1 MRYTYHWVEG
11 CYQYKKTVRSHHG
24 KILFKVQ
31 KRNWMEDE
39 HFHDFMAWK
48 YDRAR
53 EFWYGKTAWA
63 IADKIDL
70 DLGIWGV

>member
-11 CYQYKKTVRSHHG
+11 CYQYKKTVRSYRG
-24 KILFKVQ
+24 KVLFKVQ
-31 KRNWMEDE
+31 ERNWMEDE
-39 HFHDFMAWK
+39 HFHDFIEWK
-48 YDRAR
+48 CCDRPR
-53 EFWYGKTAWA
+53 KFWRGWA